1 MGYIVTTVI
10 ITVLFL
16 VIVTIGN
23 KTGLIHFE

>member
-1 MGYIVTTVI
+1 MGVIATGVI

-16 VIVTIGN
+16 VFVKLGN